1 MSTKADLWSGT
12 RGRLMTGPCPTFE
25 PETIRAMHMAFEEAC
40 DSLRLTA
47 LSEVIVANIVA
58 ELAKSGERDSRQLA
72 PRVAAGCREV

>member
-40 DSLRLTA
+40 DSLQLTPPKGA
-47 LSEVIVANIVA
+47 VRG
-58 ELAKSGERDSRQLA
+58 SGRQY
-72 PRVAAGCREV
+72 RCRTREEW